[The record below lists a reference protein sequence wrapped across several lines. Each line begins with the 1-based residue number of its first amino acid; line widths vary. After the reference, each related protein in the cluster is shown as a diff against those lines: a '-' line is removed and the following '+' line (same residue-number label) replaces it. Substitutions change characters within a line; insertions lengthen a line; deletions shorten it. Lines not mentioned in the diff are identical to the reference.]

1 MGPLVPHVPNC
12 CRGDELE
19 AEGRLRRVEAYLEST
34 IEEAQEA
41 GGTQLQITPRLQQS
55 KGDVL
60 QRAYTF
66 GKDLPEQASFL
77 EQLKQDV
84 GYLQQVIENLGG
96 RLILTV
102 RVFQLESP
110 VLLSVKTFVFN
121 LPTQPPSF
129 IG

>member
-1 MGPLVPHVPNC
+1 MANC

-19 AEGRLRRVEAYLEST
+19 PQGRLRRVEAYLKST
-34 IEEAQEA
+34 VEQAQEA
-41 GGTQLQITPRLQQS
+41 LGTQSQVTPRLQQA

-60 QRAYTF
+60 QRAHAI
-66 GKDLPEQASFL
+66 GKGLPEQASLFD
-77 EQLKQDV
+77 QLKQDV

-96 RLILTV
+96 RLILAV

-110 VLLSVKTFVFN
+110 VLLSVKAFVFN
-121 LPTQPPSF
+121 LPTQPSSF